1 MQITY
6 DAFYF
11 IFYIYITLIKI
22 ILLFDKDKIIM
33 FVSDSEMIFCG
44 GDCDVS
50 GYSCDDNCNGV
61 VDIVICVIMI
71 VDSDDRNN
79 EID

>member
-1 MQITY
+1 
-6 DAFYF
+6 
-11 IFYIYITLIKI
+11 
-22 ILLFDKDKIIM
+22 M